1 MTRWEKIVALL
12 EVLLPFV
19 PLLAASVATAGLG
32 LTLWRFWA
40 DTRRAARREAEE
52 AAERALSLVLSTEVQ
67 RARATVNQAAGV
79 DPFKWVMKPD
89 GEPKFGR
96 DKKYTADV
104 AEASLTLLWTIQ
116 QVHPL
121 LARFHSKR
129 LRTPAAIASIEHVY
143 AVIGFMKADLEEAL
157 STWGQFFLYR
167 DALTETQKAI
177 GRLPDVG
184 HKPTQIVVPVVAS
197 DDAGARGE
205 TVRRAN
211 EERDLARRRGDEQE
225 PGIPS

>member
-1 MTRWEKIVALL
+1 MTRWESIAALL
-12 EVLLPFV
+12 EAFLPYV
-19 PLLAASVATAGLG
+19 PLVAALVAIAGLG

-40 DTRRAARREAEE
+40 DARRAVRREAEE

-67 RARATVNQAAGV
+67 RARATVNHAAGT
-79 DPFKWVMKPD
+79 DPFRWVKKPN
-89 GEPKFGR
+89 GEPRFLR
-96 DKKYTADV
+96 DRKDTAEV
-104 AEASLTLLWTIQ
+104 AEASLTLFWTIQ

-129 LRTPAAIASIEHVY
+129 LRTSAAIASIEHVY
-143 AVIGFMKADLEEAL
+143 AVIGFMKVDLEETL
-157 STWGQFFLYR
+157 STWGLWFTYR
-167 DALTETQKAI
+167 DTLVETQKAI

-184 HKPTQIVVPVVAS
+184 QKPTQIVVSAVAS

-211 EERDLARRRGDEQE
+211 EERDLARLREDERE
-225 PGIPS
+225 PGSLS